1 MEPRLNFYKARPN
14 FYKARPNAMK
24 AMAGLQQQ
32 QIARSGL
39 EKPLVELVR
48 LRASQIDGCAYC
60 LDLHTIGAR
69 KAGESDRVIP
79 ARWPSRGTC
88 DSAALS
94 SFPPMSTLTRIVA
107 RLTLAATIVAAPLGA
122 QEPAAPLDALHAIV
136 RAELS
141 GARALETVAYVAP
154 RWRLPGNSGFAESI
168 RHVEQRLR
176 AAGYVHQ
183 DSAPAG
189 ARLTYRVERRP
200 MARDTWEP
208 ADARLAVVG
217 RDSALLRWATN
228 RNMLAIHSYPTP
240 AGGVEAEVVD
250 VGDAS
255 AEDFAGKAV
264 AGKIVLADAPVGRL
278 FAEAV
283 QKRGAIGVLAYS
295 LPAYLKP
302 EVHVTSI
309 QFGSVPQ
316 DSARRAWGLLLSH
329 AARGALR
336 QALASGPVRAR
347 VHTSARAWRA
357 DELTIVADVRG
368 DVRPDERFVF
378 SAHVQE
384 PGANDNASGVG
395 AQVEIA
401 RTLATLVRAGR
412 VSPAR
417 SVTFLWGDEIKST
430 RDYLAGDSVRARG
443 IRWGMSLDMVGEDT
457 EKTGGTFLIE
467 KMPDPSAVWTRG
479 DDRHSEWGGRP
490 LTVEEIR
497 PHYLNDYVLSRARAQ
512 AALTG
517 WVVRTNPF
525 EGGSDHTPFLS
536 AGKPGLLLWHF
547 TDVFYHTDSDRLDKV
562 SPRTLENVATTALTA
577 ALGLTTAD
585 GATARQ
591 VVAELERAALDRLS
605 TEEALSRAAVAA
617 GGGRAEELRLLR
629 TWTRYYTDALRAAA
643 DIEVGGTSTETR
655 ASIEAAVRRV
665 DSRGAAAARLLGRLP

>member
-1 MEPRLNFYKARPN
+1 MP
-14 FYKARPNAMK
+14 
-24 AMAGLQQQ
+24 
-32 QIARSGL
+32 
-39 EKPLVELVR
+39 
-48 LRASQIDGCAYC
+48 
-60 LDLHTIGAR
+60 
-69 KAGESDRVIP
+69 
-79 ARWPSRGTC
+79 
-88 DSAALS
+88 
-94 SFPPMSTLTRIVA
+94 
-107 RLTLAATIVAAPLGA
+107 TLARTTSRLILAAAIAAIAAAPLGA
-122 QEPAAPLDALHAIV
+122 QRPVASLDSLHAIV

-154 RWRLPGNSGFAESI
+154 RWRLPGNTGFDESI

-176 AAGYVHQ
+176 AAGYVPQ

-208 ADARLAVVG
+208 ADARLAIVG
-217 RDSALLRWATN
+217 RDSAVLRWATN
-228 RNMLAIHSYPTP
+228 RNMLAINSYPTP
-240 AGGVEAEVVD
+240 ADGVEAEVVD
-250 VGDAS
+250 VGAAR
-255 AEDFAGKAV
+255 AEDFAGKEV

-283 QKRGAIGVLAYS
+283 QKRGAVGVLAYS

-329 AARGALR
+329 AARRALR
-336 QALASGPVRAR
+336 EALASGPVRVR

-357 DELTIVADVRG
+357 DELTVVADVRG
-368 DVRPDERFVF
+368 GARPDERFVF

-395 AQVEIA
+395 AQTEMA
-401 RTLATLVRAGR
+401 RALATLVRAGR

-417 SVTFLWGDEIKST
+417 SITFLWGDEIKST
-430 RDYLAGDSVRARG
+430 RDYLAGDSARARG

-490 LTVEEIR
+490 LKVEEIR
-497 PHYLNDYVLSRARAQ
+497 PHYLNDYVLTRARAQ

-547 TDVFYHTDSDRLDKV
+547 TDVFYHTDNDRLDKV
-562 SPRTLENVATTALTA
+562 SPRTLENVGVTALTA
-577 ALGLTTAD
+577 ALGLTSAN

-591 VVAELERAALDRLS
+591 VVSELERAALDRLS

-617 GGGRAEELRLLR
+617 GGARAEELRLLQ

-643 DIEVGGTSTETR
+643 DIEVGGSSAQTS
-655 ASIEAAVRRV
+655 AAIEGAVRRV
-665 DSRGAAAARLLGRLP
+665 ESRGADAARLP